1 MWLLYARS
9 MGFCTHG
16 LRQVN
21 DMKIAYE
28 YDGKIIKIY
37 TSIRQL
43 VSDFNADLVLDTNVG
58 FLRILEEEK

>member
-1 MWLLYARS
+1 LWLLYARS

-28 YDGKIIKIY
+28 YDDKIIKIY
-37 TSIRQL
+37 TSIEQL
-43 VSDFNADLVLDTNVG
+43 VSDFNANLVLDTFAG
-58 FLRILEEEK
+58 YLRIMEEE